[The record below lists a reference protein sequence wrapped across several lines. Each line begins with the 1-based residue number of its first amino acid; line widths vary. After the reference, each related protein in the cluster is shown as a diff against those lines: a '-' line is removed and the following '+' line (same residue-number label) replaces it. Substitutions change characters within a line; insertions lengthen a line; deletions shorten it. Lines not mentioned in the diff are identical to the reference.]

1 MYNCCS
7 PIVTEKQSTITL
19 LAINNGES
27 DKKCS
32 AADTNT
38 STGAK
43 TDTVAKNNK
52 PFEESDT
59 DTSELLNQITIYNS
73 DSDISLLP
81 SPVTQLDKQYSKCGD
96 DHSKLYNNFLFTLHF
111 FFQKF

>member
-1 MYNCCS
+1 MVNL
-7 PIVTEKQSTITL
+7 IRNVL
-19 LAINNGES
+19 LLIP
-27 DKKCS
+27 
-32 AADTNT
+32 DTNT

-73 DSDISLLP
+73 DSDISPLP
-81 SPVTQLDKQYSKCGD
+81 SPVTQLDKQYSKCGVIIVSCTIISYL
-96 DHSKLYNNFLFTLHF
+96 HYISFSKNFSDRF
-111 FFQKF
+111 